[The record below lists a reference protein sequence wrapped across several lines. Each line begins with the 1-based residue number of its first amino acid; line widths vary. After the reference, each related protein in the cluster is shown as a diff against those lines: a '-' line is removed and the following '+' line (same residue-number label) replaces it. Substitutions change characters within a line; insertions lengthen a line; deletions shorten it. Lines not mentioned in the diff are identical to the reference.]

1 MFFRSKQSEVPNQFG
16 FVHYFDKVEV
26 RTIYCKSAACFQSL
40 KARIWHLIVV
50 FENGTRA
57 SGLGLTAPC
66 HSLLDG
72 HGAERQTWKML
83 KTTQN
88 RKN

>member
-1 MFFRSKQSEVPNQFG
+1 MFLRSMQSEVPNHFG
-16 FVHYFDKVEV
+16 FVYYFEKVEV
-26 RTIYCKSAACFQSL
+26 RTIYCKSAACFQTL

-50 FENGTRA
+50 FKNGTRA
-57 SGLGLTAPC
+57 SGPC